1 MKIVTTIMNVAREHV
16 LKILLTEQRNVKVK
30 EKILAVA
37 AGIRKREFGASMGK
51 HCDWCDYKNLICPA
65 WEQ

>member
-1 MKIVTTIMNVAREHV
+1 MGSEMCIRDRDHSFNSEEIAKT
-16 LKILLTEQRNVKVK
+16 K

-37 AGIRKREFGASMGK
+37 AGIRKREFSANKGK